1 MSPAL
6 AVYVK
11 ECRESLRDRRV
22 LLNALILG
30 PLLGPLLF
38 VGLLRFTIGHELEQ
52 ADQPLPVVI
61 IGAERAPNLVA
72 ALEQQGLKALP
83 PVGDIETA
91 LREQRVS
98 LALRISDQF
107 ADDWRA
113 GRPAQV
119 DIIYDSSQ
127 RAGGSQFERL
137 RGMLEN
143 YSRRTGAMRLIARG
157 LVPSA
162 ASGLLIAP
170 RDQATPQARGALL
183 FAMLPYFLILTSF
196 IGGMWLAID
205 STAGERERQS
215 LEPLLVNPVAREQI
229 LLGKLGAAASFSF
242 TSLVLGLLAFSLAA
256 RLLPTQR
263 IAMSLDIGPA
273 VIGSILLLMVPLVV
287 LIVISQMLV
296 AAFARS
302 AREAQT
308 YVGLLQLLPLIPSV
322 AISVLPVTPQL
333 WMYALPLIGQ
343 QLAMLRLLRG
353 EPVTAPPLA
362 LCTLMTVV
370 AAGAAFLVAKR
381 IYESE
386 RLAVNA

>member
-1 MSPAL
+1 MSPAV
-6 AVYVK
+6 AVYLK

-38 VGLLRFTIGHELEQ
+38 VGLLRFSIGHELEQ
-52 ADQPLPVVI
+52 ADKPLPVVI

-72 ALEQQGLKALP
+72 ALEQQGLQALP
-83 PVGDIETA
+83 PMGDIETA
-91 LREQRVS
+91 VREQRVS
-98 LALRISDQF
+98 LALRITEQF
-107 ADDWRA
+107 AGDWRA

-137 RGMLEN
+137 HGMLEN
-143 YSRRTGAMRLIARG
+143 YSRRTAAMRLIARG

-162 ASGLLIAP
+162 ASGLLIAT

-242 TSLVLGLLAFSLAA
+242 TSLVLGLLAFSIAA
-256 RLLPTQR
+256 RLLPMQR
-263 IAMSLDIGPA
+263 IEMSLAIGPA

-322 AISVLPVTPQL
+322 AVSVLPVTPQL

-343 QLAMLRLLRG
+343 QLSMLRLLRG
-353 EPVTAPPLA
+353 EPVSALPLA
-362 LCTLMTVV
+362 LCTLATII

>member
-6 AVYVK
+6 AVYLK

-38 VGLLRFTIGHELEQ
+38 VGLLGFTIGHELEQ
-52 ADQPLPVVI
+52 ADRPLPVVI
-61 IGAERAPNLVA
+61 IGAEHAPNLVV
-72 ALEQQGLKALP
+72 ALEQQGLQALP
-83 PVGDIETA
+83 ALGDVDHA
-91 LREQRVS
+91 VREQRIA
-98 LALRISDQF
+98 LALRIDDHF
-107 ADDWRA
+107 AEDWRA

-127 RAGGSQFERL
+127 RAGGSRFERL
-137 RGMLEN
+137 HGMLES
-143 YSRRTGAMRLIARG
+143 YSRRIGAMRLTARG

-162 ASGLLIAP
+162 GSALLIGS

-205 STAGERERQS
+205 STAGERERHS
-215 LEPLLVNPVAREQI
+215 LEPLLVNPVARERI
-229 LLGKLGAAASFSF
+229 LLGKLCAAATFSF
-242 TSLVLGLLAFSLAA
+242 TSLTLGLLTFSIAA
-256 RLLPTQR
+256 RFLPSQR
-263 IAMSLDIGPA
+263 VETGLSLGPA
-273 VIGSILLLMVPLVV
+273 VMGTILLLMVPLVL
-287 LIVISQMLV
+287 LIVISQMVV
-296 AAFARS
+296 AAFAKS
-302 AREAQT
+302 YREAQT

-322 AISVLPVTPQL
+322 ALSVLPVTPQL
-333 WMYALPLIGQ
+333 WMYSLPLIGQ

-353 EPVTAPPLA
+353 EAVTGPSLA
-362 LCTLMTVV
+362 LCTLVTLV

-381 IYESE
+381 IYDSE